1 MAIVVSALKEA
12 AGENRVAL
20 TPDTAAKLIKSDF
33 EVSIEKGAGEK
44 AFYNDDLYAKAG
56 AKLVTRTEALKAD
69 IVTVVNEPS
78 EAVLSKLS
86 QGQTIIG
93 MLNPLGDKKGM
104 QQLAKAGVSALAF
117 ELLPRTVSR
126 AQNLDANSSQKS
138 IAGYKAAL
146 LAADTYPQYFP
157 MMMTAA
163 GTARPAKVLV
173 IGAAVAGL
181 QAIGTAHRL
190 GAVVSGYDIREDARG
205 QIESLGA
212 KALISKVQ
220 VKDENGYAR
229 ALNDDEKQAQQ
240 AELEG
245 FIAEN
250 NVIITTAQVPGGK
263 PPVVVSKKAVDEAKA
278 DTVFIDLGSSK
289 LGGNVA
295 GSQPGETIVTKTGAI
310 IVGAGDLASRVAR
323 SASDMYAKNVQNTIN
338 YIVKD
343 GQIHFD
349 LDDDVLT
356 DLLATYGGQINSN
369 FLRSRMGME
378 KRPVQP
384 KQEQGAE
391 EEK

>member
-20 TPDTAAKLIKSDF
+20 TPDVVAKLVKSNFD
-33 EVSIEKGAGEK
+33 VVIEKGAGEK
-44 AFYNDDLYAKAG
+44 AFYSDDVYKSAG
-56 AKLVTRTEALKAD
+56 AKLSTRTDALKAD

-78 EAVLSKLS
+78 TATLNKLTK
-86 QGQTIIG
+86 GQTIIG
-93 MLNPLGDKKGM
+93 MLNPLGDKKAVES
-104 QQLAKAGVSALAF
+104 LAKAGVTSLAF

-205 QIESLGA
+205 QVESLGA
-212 KALISKVQ
+212 TALISGVQ

-229 ALNDDEKQAQQ
+229 ALTTDEKKAQQ
-240 AELEG
+240 TEMEG

-263 PPVVVSKKAVDEAKA
+263 PPVVVSKKAVDNAKA
-278 DTVFIDLGSSK
+278 GTVFIDLGSSA
-289 LGGNVA
+289 LGGNVE
-295 GSQPGETIVTKTGAI
+295 GSKPGETVVTKSGAL
-310 IVGAGDLASRVAR
+310 IVGAGDLASRLPK
-323 SASDMYAKNVQNTIN
+323 SSSDMYAKNVQNTIN
-338 YIVKD
+338 YIIKD
-343 GQIHFD
+343 GKILLD

-356 DLLATYGGQINSN
+356 DLVATYKGEISSN
-369 FLRSRMGME
+369 FLRSRFGLE
-378 KRPVQP
+378 KRVAQ
-384 KQEQGAE
+384 KKTEDKKEAE
-391 EEK
+391 

>member
-20 TPDTAAKLIKSDF
+20 TPDVVAKLVKSNFD
-33 EVSIEKGAGEK
+33 VVIEKGAGEK
-44 AFYNDDLYAKAG
+44 AFYSDDVYKSAG
-56 AKLVTRTEALKAD
+56 AKLSTRTDALKAD

-78 EAVLSKLS
+78 TATLNKLTK
-86 QGQTIIG
+86 GQTIIG
-93 MLNPLGDKKGM
+93 MLNPLGDKKAVES
-104 QQLAKAGVSALAF
+104 LAKAGVTSLAF

-205 QIESLGA
+205 QVESLGA
-212 KALISKVQ
+212 TALISGVQ

-229 ALNDDEKQAQQ
+229 ALTTDEKKAQQ
-240 AELEG
+240 TELEG

-263 PPVVVSKKAVDEAKA
+263 PPVVVSKKAVDNAKA
-278 DTVFIDLGSSK
+278 GTVFIDLGSSA
-289 LGGNVA
+289 LGGNVE
-295 GSQPGETIVTKTGAI
+295 GSKPGETVVTKSGAL
-310 IVGAGDLASRVAR
+310 IVGAGDLASRLPK
-323 SASDMYAKNVQNTIN
+323 SSSDMYAKNLQNTIN
-338 YIVKD
+338 YIIKD
-343 GQIHFD
+343 GKILLD

-356 DLLATYGGQINSN
+356 DLVATYKGEISSN
-369 FLRSRMGME
+369 FLRSGFGLE
-378 KRPVQP
+378 KRVAQ
-384 KQEQGAE
+384 KNTEDKKEAE
-391 EEK
+391 

>member
-20 TPDTAAKLIKSDF
+20 TPDVVAKLVKRNFD
-33 EVSIEKGAGEK
+33 VVIEKGAGEK
-44 AFYNDDLYAKAG
+44 AFYSDDVYKSAG
-56 AKLVTRTEALKAD
+56 AKLSTRTDALKAD

-78 EAVLSKLS
+78 TATLNKLTK
-86 QGQTIIG
+86 GQTIIG
-93 MLNPLGDKKGM
+93 MLNPLGDKKAVES
-104 QQLAKAGVSALAF
+104 LAKAGVTSLAF

-205 QIESLGA
+205 QVESLGA
-212 KALISKVQ
+212 TALISGVQ

-229 ALNDDEKQAQQ
+229 ALTTDEKKAQQ
-240 AELEG
+240 TELEG

-263 PPVVVSKKAVDEAKA
+263 PPVVVSKKAVDNAKA
-278 DTVFIDLGSSK
+278 GTVFIDLGSSA
-289 LGGNVA
+289 LGGNVE
-295 GSQPGETIVTKTGAI
+295 GSKLGETVVTKSGAL
-310 IVGAGDLASRVAR
+310 IVGAGDLASRLPK
-323 SASDMYAKNVQNTIN
+323 SSSDMYAKNVQNTIN
-338 YIVKD
+338 YIIKD
-343 GQIHFD
+343 GKILLD

-356 DLLATYGGQINSN
+356 DLVATYKGEISSN
-369 FLRSRMGME
+369 FLRSRFGLE
-378 KRPVQP
+378 KRVAQ
-384 KQEQGAE
+384 KKTEDKKEAE
-391 EEK
+391 

>member
-20 TPDTAAKLIKSDF
+20 TPDAVAKLVKSNFD
-33 EVSIEKGAGEK
+33 VVIEKGAGEK
-44 AFYNDDLYAKAG
+44 AFYSDDVYKSAG
-56 AKLVTRTEALKAD
+56 AKLSTRTDALKAD

-78 EAVLSKLS
+78 TATLNKLTK
-86 QGQTIIG
+86 GQTIIG
-93 MLNPLGDKKGM
+93 MLNPLGDKKAVES
-104 QQLAKAGVSALAF
+104 LAKAGVTSLAF

-205 QIESLGA
+205 QVESLGA
-212 KALISKVQ
+212 TALISGVQ

-229 ALNDDEKQAQQ
+229 ALTTDEKKAQQ
-240 AELEG
+240 TELEG

-263 PPVVVSKKAVDEAKA
+263 PPVVVSKKAVDNAKA
-278 DTVFIDLGSSK
+278 GTVFIDLGSSA
-289 LGGNVA
+289 LGGNVE
-295 GSQPGETIVTKTGAI
+295 GSKPGETVVTKSGAL
-310 IVGAGDLASRVAR
+310 IVGAGDLASRLPK
-323 SASDMYAKNVQNTIN
+323 SSSDMYAKNVQNTIN
-338 YIVKD
+338 YIIKD
-343 GQIHFD
+343 GKILLD

-356 DLLATYGGQINSN
+356 DLVATYKGEISSN
-369 FLRSRMGME
+369 FLRSRFGLE
-378 KRPVQP
+378 KRVAQ
-384 KQEQGAE
+384 KKTEDKKEAE
-391 EEK
+391 

>member
-20 TPDTAAKLIKSDF
+20 TPDVVAKLVKSNFD
-33 EVSIEKGAGEK
+33 VVIEKGAGEK
-44 AFYNDDLYAKAG
+44 AFYSDDVYKSAG
-56 AKLVTRTEALKAD
+56 AKLSTRTDALKAD

-78 EAVLSKLS
+78 TATLNKLTK
-86 QGQTIIG
+86 GQTIIG
-93 MLNPLGDKKGM
+93 MLNPLGDKKAVES
-104 QQLAKAGVSALAF
+104 LAKDGVTSLAF

-205 QIESLGA
+205 QVESLGA
-212 KALISKVQ
+212 TALISGVQ

-229 ALNDDEKQAQQ
+229 ALTTDEKKAQQ
-240 AELEG
+240 TELEG

-263 PPVVVSKKAVDEAKA
+263 PPVVVSKKAVDNAKA
-278 DTVFIDLGSSK
+278 GTVFIDLGSSA
-289 LGGNVA
+289 LGGNVE
-295 GSQPGETIVTKTGAI
+295 GSKPGETVVTKSGAL
-310 IVGAGDLASRVAR
+310 IVGAGDLASRLPK
-323 SASDMYAKNVQNTIN
+323 SSSDMYAKNVQNTIN
-338 YIVKD
+338 YIIKD
-343 GQIHFD
+343 GKILLD

-356 DLLATYGGQINSN
+356 DLVATYKGEISSN
-369 FLRSRMGME
+369 FLRSRFGLE
-378 KRPVQP
+378 KRVAQ
-384 KQEQGAE
+384 KKTEDKKEAE
-391 EEK
+391 

>member
-20 TPDTAAKLIKSDF
+20 TPDVVAKLVKSNFD
-33 EVSIEKGAGEK
+33 VVIEKGAGEK
-44 AFYNDDLYAKAG
+44 AFYSDDVYKSAG
-56 AKLVTRTEALKAD
+56 AKLSTRTDALKAD

-78 EAVLSKLS
+78 TATLNKLTK
-86 QGQTIIG
+86 GQTIIG
-93 MLNPLGDKKGM
+93 MLNPLGDKKAVES
-104 QQLAKAGVSALAF
+104 LAKAGVTSLAF

-205 QIESLGA
+205 QVESLGA
-212 KALISKVQ
+212 TALISGVQ

-229 ALNDDEKQAQQ
+229 ALTTDEKKAQQ
-240 AELEG
+240 TELEG

-263 PPVVVSKKAVDEAKA
+263 PPVVVSKKAVDNAKA
-278 DTVFIDLGSSK
+278 GTVFIDLGSSA
-289 LGGNVA
+289 LGGNVE
-295 GSQPGETIVTKTGAI
+295 GSKPGETVVTKSGAL
-310 IVGAGDLASRVAR
+310 IVGAADLASRLPK
-323 SASDMYAKNVQNTIN
+323 SSSDMYAKNVQNTIN
-338 YIVKD
+338 YIIKD
-343 GQIHFD
+343 GKILLD

-356 DLLATYGGQINSN
+356 DLVATYKGEISSN
-369 FLRSRMGME
+369 FLRSRFGLE
-378 KRPVQP
+378 KRVAQ
-384 KQEQGAE
+384 KKTEDKKEAE
-391 EEK
+391 

>member
-20 TPDTAAKLIKSDF
+20 TPDVVAKLVKSNFD
-33 EVSIEKGAGEK
+33 VVIEKGAGEK
-44 AFYNDDLYAKAG
+44 AFYSDDVYKSAG
-56 AKLVTRTEALKAD
+56 AKLSTRTDALKAD

-78 EAVLSKLS
+78 TATLNKLTR
-86 QGQTIIG
+86 GQTIIG
-93 MLNPLGDKKGM
+93 MLNPLGDKKAVES
-104 QQLAKAGVSALAF
+104 LAKAGVTSLAF

-163 GTARPAKVLV
+163 GTARPAKALV

-205 QIESLGA
+205 QVESLGA
-212 KALISKVQ
+212 TALISGVQ

-229 ALNDDEKQAQQ
+229 ALTTDEKKAQQ
-240 AELEG
+240 TELEG

-263 PPVVVSKKAVDEAKA
+263 PPVVVSKKAVDNAKA
-278 DTVFIDLGSSK
+278 GTVFIDLGSSA
-289 LGGNVA
+289 LGGNVE
-295 GSQPGETIVTKTGAI
+295 GSKPGETVVTKSGAL
-310 IVGAGDLASRVAR
+310 IVGAGDLASRLPK
-323 SASDMYAKNVQNTIN
+323 SSSDMYAKNVQNTIN
-338 YIVKD
+338 YIIKD
-343 GQIHFD
+343 GKILLD

-356 DLLATYGGQINSN
+356 DLVATYKGEISSN
-369 FLRSRMGME
+369 FLRSRFGLE
-378 KRPVQP
+378 KRVAQ
-384 KQEQGAE
+384 KKTEDKKEAE
-391 EEK
+391 

>member
-1 MAIVVSALKEA
+1 MVIVVSALKEA

-20 TPDTAAKLIKSDF
+20 TPDVVAKLVKSNFD
-33 EVSIEKGAGEK
+33 VVIEKGAGEK
-44 AFYNDDLYAKAG
+44 AFYSDDVYKSAG
-56 AKLVTRTEALKAD
+56 AKLSTRTDALKAD

-78 EAVLSKLS
+78 TATLNKLTK
-86 QGQTIIG
+86 GQTIIG
-93 MLNPLGDKKGM
+93 MLNPLGDKKAVES
-104 QQLAKAGVSALAF
+104 LAKAGVTSLAF

-205 QIESLGA
+205 QVESLGA
-212 KALISKVQ
+212 TALISGVQ

-229 ALNDDEKQAQQ
+229 ALTTDEKKAQQ
-240 AELEG
+240 TELEG

-263 PPVVVSKKAVDEAKA
+263 PPVVVSKKAVDNAKA
-278 DTVFIDLGSSK
+278 GTVFIDLGSSA
-289 LGGNVA
+289 LGGNVE
-295 GSQPGETIVTKTGAI
+295 GSKPGETVVTKSGAL
-310 IVGAGDLASRVAR
+310 IVGAGDLASRLPK
-323 SASDMYAKNVQNTIN
+323 SSSDMYAKNVQNTIN
-338 YIVKD
+338 YIIKD
-343 GQIHFD
+343 GKILLD

-356 DLLATYGGQINSN
+356 DLVATYKGEISSN
-369 FLRSRMGME
+369 FLRSRFGLE
-378 KRPVQP
+378 KRVAQ
-384 KQEQGAE
+384 KKTEDKKEAE
-391 EEK
+391 

>member
-20 TPDTAAKLIKSDF
+20 TPDVVAKLVKSNFD
-33 EVSIEKGAGEK
+33 VVIEKGAGEK
-44 AFYNDDLYAKAG
+44 AFYSDDVYKSAG
-56 AKLVTRTEALKAD
+56 AKLSTRTDALKAD

-78 EAVLSKLS
+78 TATLNKLTK
-86 QGQTIIG
+86 GQTIIG
-93 MLNPLGDKKGM
+93 MLNPLGDKKAVES
-104 QQLAKAGVSALAF
+104 LAKAGVTSLAF

-190 GAVVSGYDIREDARG
+190 GAAVSGYDIREDARG
-205 QIESLGA
+205 QVESLGA
-212 KALISKVQ
+212 TALISGVQ

-229 ALNDDEKQAQQ
+229 ALTTDEKKAQQ
-240 AELEG
+240 TELEG

-263 PPVVVSKKAVDEAKA
+263 PPVVVSKKAVDNAKA
-278 DTVFIDLGSSK
+278 GTVFIDLGSSA
-289 LGGNVA
+289 LGGNVE
-295 GSQPGETIVTKTGAI
+295 GSKPGETVVTKSGAL
-310 IVGAGDLASRVAR
+310 IVGAGDLASRLPK
-323 SASDMYAKNVQNTIN
+323 SSSDMYAKNVQNTIN
-338 YIVKD
+338 YIIKD
-343 GQIHFD
+343 GKILLD

-356 DLLATYGGQINSN
+356 DLVATYKGEISSN
-369 FLRSRMGME
+369 FLRSRFGLE
-378 KRPVQP
+378 KRVAQ
-384 KQEQGAE
+384 KKTEDKKEAE
-391 EEK
+391 

>member
-20 TPDTAAKLIKSDF
+20 TPDVVAKLVKSNFD
-33 EVSIEKGAGEK
+33 VVIEKGAGEK
-44 AFYNDDLYAKAG
+44 AFYSDDVYKSAG
-56 AKLVTRTEALKAD
+56 AKLSTRTDALKAD

-78 EAVLSKLS
+78 TATLNKLTK
-86 QGQTIIG
+86 GQTIIG
-93 MLNPLGDKKGM
+93 MLNPLGDKKAVES
-104 QQLAKAGVSALAF
+104 LAKAGVASLAF

-205 QIESLGA
+205 QVESLGA
-212 KALISKVQ
+212 TALISGVQ

-229 ALNDDEKQAQQ
+229 ALTTDEKKAQQ
-240 AELEG
+240 TELEG

-263 PPVVVSKKAVDEAKA
+263 PPVVVSKKAVDNAKA
-278 DTVFIDLGSSK
+278 GTVFIDLGSSA
-289 LGGNVA
+289 LGGNVE
-295 GSQPGETIVTKTGAI
+295 GSKPGETVVTKSGAL
-310 IVGAGDLASRVAR
+310 IVGAGDLASRLPK
-323 SASDMYAKNVQNTIN
+323 SSSDMYAKNVQNTIN
-338 YIVKD
+338 YIIKD
-343 GQIHFD
+343 GKILLD

-356 DLLATYGGQINSN
+356 DLVATYKGEISSN
-369 FLRSRMGME
+369 FLRSRFGLE
-378 KRPVQP
+378 KRVAQ
-384 KQEQGAE
+384 KKTEDKKEAE
-391 EEK
+391 

>member
-20 TPDTAAKLIKSDF
+20 TPDVVAKLVKSNFD
-33 EVSIEKGAGEK
+33 VVIEKGAGEK
-44 AFYNDDLYAKAG
+44 AFYSDDVYKSAG
-56 AKLVTRTEALKAD
+56 AKLSTRTDALKAD

-78 EAVLSKLS
+78 TATLNKLTK
-86 QGQTIIG
+86 GQTIIG
-93 MLNPLGDKKGM
+93 MLNPLGDKKAVES
-104 QQLAKAGVSALAF
+104 LAKAGVTSLAF

-205 QIESLGA
+205 QVESLGA
-212 KALISKVQ
+212 TALISGVQ

-229 ALNDDEKQAQQ
+229 ALTTDEKKAQQ
-240 AELEG
+240 TELEG

-263 PPVVVSKKAVDEAKA
+263 PPVVVSKKAVDNAKA
-278 DTVFIDLGSSK
+278 GTVFIDLGSSA
-289 LGGNVA
+289 LGGNVE
-295 GSQPGETIVTKTGAI
+295 GSKLGETVVTKSGAL
-310 IVGAGDLASRVAR
+310 IVGAGDLASRLPK
-323 SASDMYAKNVQNTIN
+323 SSSDMYAKNVQNTIN
-338 YIVKD
+338 YIIKD
-343 GQIHFD
+343 GKILLD

-356 DLLATYGGQINSN
+356 DLVATYKGEISSN
-369 FLRSRMGME
+369 FLRSRFGLE
-378 KRPVQP
+378 KRVAQ
-384 KQEQGAE
+384 KKTEDKKEAE
-391 EEK
+391 

>member
-20 TPDTAAKLIKSDF
+20 TPDVVAKLVKSNFD
-33 EVSIEKGAGEK
+33 VVIEKGAGEK
-44 AFYNDDLYAKAG
+44 AFYSDDVYKSAG
-56 AKLVTRTEALKAD
+56 AKLSTRTDALKAD

-78 EAVLSKLS
+78 TATLNKLTK
-86 QGQTIIG
+86 GQTIIG
-93 MLNPLGDKKGM
+93 MLNPLGDKKAVES
-104 QQLAKAGVSALAF
+104 LAKAGVTSLAF

-205 QIESLGA
+205 QVESLGA
-212 KALISKVQ
+212 TALISGVQ

-229 ALNDDEKQAQQ
+229 ALTTDEKKAQQ
-240 AELEG
+240 TELEG

-263 PPVVVSKKAVDEAKA
+263 PPVVVSKKAVDNAKA
-278 DTVFIDLGSSK
+278 GTVFIDLGSSA
-289 LGGNVA
+289 LGGNVE
-295 GSQPGETIVTKTGAI
+295 GSKPGETVVTKSGAL
-310 IVGAGDLASRVAR
+310 IVGAGDLASRLPK
-323 SASDMYAKNVQNTIN
+323 SSSDMYAKNVQNTIN
-338 YIVKD
+338 YIIKD
-343 GQIHFD
+343 GKILLD

-356 DLLATYGGQINSN
+356 DLVATYKGEISSN
-369 FLRSRMGME
+369 FLRSRFGLE
-378 KRPVQP
+378 
-384 KQEQGAE
+384 
-391 EEK
+391 

>member
-20 TPDTAAKLIKSDF
+20 TPDVVAKLVKSNFD
-33 EVSIEKGAGEK
+33 VVIEKGAGEK
-44 AFYNDDLYAKAG
+44 AFYSDDVYKSAG
-56 AKLVTRTEALKAD
+56 AKLSTRTDALKAD

-78 EAVLSKLS
+78 MATLNKLTR
-86 QGQTIIG
+86 GQTIIG
-93 MLNPLGDKKGM
+93 MLNPLGDKKAVES
-104 QQLAKAGVSALAF
+104 LAKAGVTSLAF

-205 QIESLGA
+205 QVESLGA
-212 KALISKVQ
+212 TALISGVQ

-229 ALNDDEKQAQQ
+229 ALTTDEKKAQQ
-240 AELEG
+240 TELEG

-263 PPVVVSKKAVDEAKA
+263 PPVVVSKKAVDNAKA
-278 DTVFIDLGSSK
+278 GTVFIDLGSST
-289 LGGNVA
+289 LGGNVE
-295 GSQPGETIVTKTGAI
+295 GSKPGETVVTKSGAL
-310 IVGAGDLASRVAR
+310 IVGAGDLASRLPK
-323 SASDMYAKNVQNTIN
+323 SSSDMYAKNVQNTIN
-338 YIVKD
+338 YIIKD
-343 GQIHFD
+343 GKILLD

-356 DLLATYGGQINSN
+356 DLVATYKGEISSN
-369 FLRSRMGME
+369 FLRSRFGLE
-378 KRPVQP
+378 KRVAQ
-384 KQEQGAE
+384 KKTEDKKEAE
-391 EEK
+391 

>member
-20 TPDTAAKLIKSDF
+20 TPDVVAKLIKSNFD
-33 EVSIEKGAGEK
+33 VVIEKGAGEK
-44 AFYNDDLYAKAG
+44 AFYSDDVYKAAG
-56 AKLVTRTEALKAD
+56 ATLSTRTDALKAD
-69 IVTVVNEPS
+69 IVTVVNEPTT
-78 EAVLSKLS
+78 ATLNKLTK
-86 QGQTIIG
+86 GQTIIG
-93 MLNPLGDKKGM
+93 MLNPLGDKKAVEG
-104 QQLAKAGVSALAF
+104 LAKAGVTSLAF

-205 QIESLGA
+205 QVESLGA
-212 KALISKVQ
+212 TALISGVQ

-229 ALNDDEKQAQQ
+229 ALTADEKKDQQ
-240 AELEG
+240 GELEG
-245 FIAEN
+245 FIAES

-263 PPVVVSKKAVDEAKA
+263 PPVVVSKKAVDNAKA
-278 DTVFIDLGSSK
+278 GTVFIDLGSSD
-289 LGGNVA
+289 LGGNVD
-295 GSQPGETIVTKTGAI
+295 GSKPGETIVTKTGAL
-310 IVGAGDLASRVAR
+310 IVGAGDLASRLPR
-323 SASDMYAKNVQNTIN
+323 SSSDMYAKNVQNTIN
-338 YIVKD
+338 YIIKEGKVSL
-343 GQIHFD
+343 D

-356 DLLATYGGQINSN
+356 DLVATYKGEISSN
-369 FLRSRMGME
+369 FLRGRFGLE
-378 KRPVQP
+378 KRAAQ
-384 KQEQGAE
+384 KKTEDKKEAE
-391 EEK
+391 

>member
-20 TPDTAAKLIKSDF
+20 TPDVVAKLVNSNFD
-33 EVSIEKGAGEK
+33 VVIEKGAGEK
-44 AFYNDDLYAKAG
+44 AFYSDDVYKSAG
-56 AKLVTRTEALKAD
+56 AKLSTRTDALKAD

-78 EAVLSKLS
+78 TATLNKLTK
-86 QGQTIIG
+86 GQTIIG
-93 MLNPLGDKKGM
+93 MLNPLGDKKAVES
-104 QQLAKAGVSALAF
+104 LAKAGVTSLAF

-205 QIESLGA
+205 QVESLGA
-212 KALISKVQ
+212 TALISGVQ

-229 ALNDDEKQAQQ
+229 ALTTDEKKAQQ
-240 AELEG
+240 TELEG

-263 PPVVVSKKAVDEAKA
+263 PPVVVSKKAVDNAKA
-278 DTVFIDLGSSK
+278 GTVFIDLGSSA
-289 LGGNVA
+289 LGGNVE
-295 GSQPGETIVTKTGAI
+295 GSKPGETVVTKSGAL
-310 IVGAGDLASRVAR
+310 IVGAGDLASRLPK
-323 SASDMYAKNVQNTIN
+323 SSSDMYAKNVQNTIN
-338 YIVKD
+338 YIIKD
-343 GQIHFD
+343 GKILLD

-356 DLLATYGGQINSN
+356 DLVATYKGEISSN
-369 FLRSRMGME
+369 FLRSRFGLE
-378 KRPVQP
+378 KRVAQ
-384 KQEQGAE
+384 KKTEDKKEAE
-391 EEK
+391 

>member
-20 TPDTAAKLIKSDF
+20 TPDVVAKLVKSNFD
-33 EVSIEKGAGEK
+33 VVIEKGAGEK
-44 AFYNDDLYAKAG
+44 AFYSDDVYKSAG
-56 AKLVTRTEALKAD
+56 AKLSTRTDALKAD

-78 EAVLSKLS
+78 TATLNKLTK
-86 QGQTIIG
+86 GQTIIG
-93 MLNPLGDKKGM
+93 MLNPLGDKKAVES
-104 QQLAKAGVSALAF
+104 LAKAGVTSLAF

-205 QIESLGA
+205 QVESLGA
-212 KALISKVQ
+212 TALISGVQ

-229 ALNDDEKQAQQ
+229 ALTTDEKKAQQ
-240 AELEG
+240 TELEG

-263 PPVVVSKKAVDEAKA
+263 PPVVVSKKAVDNAKA
-278 DTVFIDLGSSK
+278 GTVFIDLGSSA
-289 LGGNVA
+289 LGGNVE
-295 GSQPGETIVTKTGAI
+295 GSKPGETVVTKSGAL
-310 IVGAGDLASRVAR
+310 IVGVGDLASRLPK
-323 SASDMYAKNVQNTIN
+323 SSSDMYAKNVQNTIN

-343 GQIHFD
+343 GKILLD

-356 DLLATYGGQINSN
+356 DLVATYKGEISSN
-369 FLRSRMGME
+369 FLRSRFGLE
-378 KRPVQP
+378 KRVAQ
-384 KQEQGAE
+384 KKTEDKKEAE
-391 EEK
+391 

>member
-20 TPDTAAKLIKSDF
+20 TPDVVAKLVKSNFD
-33 EVSIEKGAGEK
+33 VVIEKGAGEK
-44 AFYNDDLYAKAG
+44 AFYSDDVYKSAG
-56 AKLVTRTEALKAD
+56 AKLSTRTDALKAD

-78 EAVLSKLS
+78 TATLNKLTK
-86 QGQTIIG
+86 GQTIIG
-93 MLNPLGDKKGM
+93 MLNPLGDKKAVES
-104 QQLAKAGVSALAF
+104 LAKAGVTSLAF

-205 QIESLGA
+205 QVESLGA
-212 KALISKVQ
+212 TALISGVQ

-229 ALNDDEKQAQQ
+229 ALTTDEKKAQQ
-240 AELEG
+240 TELEG

-263 PPVVVSKKAVDEAKA
+263 PPVVVSKKAVDNAKA
-278 DTVFIDLGSSK
+278 GTVFIDLGSSA
-289 LGGNVA
+289 LGGNVE
-295 GSQPGETIVTKTGAI
+295 GSKPGETVVTKSGAL
-310 IVGAGDLASRVAR
+310 IVGAGDLASRLPK
-323 SASDMYAKNVQNTIN
+323 SSSDMYAKNVQNTIN
-338 YIVKD
+338 YIIKD
-343 GQIHFD
+343 GKILLD

-356 DLLATYGGQINSN
+356 DLVATYKGEISSN
-369 FLRSRMGME
+369 FLRSRFGLE
-378 KRPVQP
+378 KRVAQ
-384 KQEQGAE
+384 KKTEDKKEAE
-391 EEK
+391 

>member
-20 TPDTAAKLIKSDF
+20 TPDVVAKLIKSNFD
-33 EVSIEKGAGEK
+33 VVIEKGAGEK
-44 AFYNDDLYAKAG
+44 AFYSDDVYKAAG
-56 AKLVTRTEALKAD
+56 AKLATRTDALKAD
-69 IVTVVNEPS
+69 IVTVVNEPTT
-78 EAVLSKLS
+78 ATLNKLTK
-86 QGQTIIG
+86 GQTIIG
-93 MLNPLGDKKGM
+93 MLNPLGDKKAVEG
-104 QQLAKAGVSALAF
+104 LAKAGVTSLAF

-205 QIESLGA
+205 QVESLGA
-212 KALISKVQ
+212 TALISGVQ

-229 ALNDDEKQAQQ
+229 ALTADEKKDQQ
-240 AELEG
+240 GELEG
-245 FIAEN
+245 FIAES

-263 PPVVVSKKAVDEAKA
+263 PPVVVSKKAVDNAKA
-278 DTVFIDLGSSK
+278 GTVFIDLGSSD
-289 LGGNVA
+289 LGGNVD
-295 GSQPGETIVTKTGAI
+295 GSKPGETIVTKTGAL
-310 IVGAGDLASRVAR
+310 IVGAGDLASRLPR
-323 SASDMYAKNVQNTIN
+323 SSSDMYAKNVQNTIN
-338 YIVKD
+338 YIIKEGKVSL
-343 GQIHFD
+343 D

-356 DLLATYGGQINSN
+356 DLVATYKGEISSN
-369 FLRSRMGME
+369 FLRGRFGLE
-378 KRPVQP
+378 KRATQ
-384 KQEQGAE
+384 KKTEDKKEAE
-391 EEK
+391 

>member
-20 TPDTAAKLIKSDF
+20 TPDVVAKLVKSNFD
-33 EVSIEKGAGEK
+33 VVIEKGAGEK
-44 AFYNDDLYAKAG
+44 AFYSDDVYKSAG
-56 AKLVTRTEALKAD
+56 AKLSTRTDALKAD

-78 EAVLSKLS
+78 TATLNKLTK
-86 QGQTIIG
+86 GQTIIG
-93 MLNPLGDKKGM
+93 MLNPLGDKKAVES
-104 QQLAKAGVSALAF
+104 LAKAGVTSLAF

-205 QIESLGA
+205 QVESLGA
-212 KALISKVQ
+212 TALISGVQ

-229 ALNDDEKQAQQ
+229 ALTTDEKKAQQ
-240 AELEG
+240 TELEG

-263 PPVVVSKKAVDEAKA
+263 PPVVVSKKAVDNAKA
-278 DTVFIDLGSSK
+278 GTVFIDLGSSA
-289 LGGNVA
+289 LGGNVE
-295 GSQPGETIVTKTGAI
+295 GSKPGETVVTKSGAL
-310 IVGAGDLASRVAR
+310 IVGAGDLASRLPK
-323 SASDMYAKNVQNTIN
+323 SSSDMYAKNVQNTIN
-338 YIVKD
+338 YIIKD
-343 GQIHFD
+343 GKILLD

-356 DLLATYGGQINSN
+356 DLVAPYKGEISSN
-369 FLRSRMGME
+369 LLRSRFGLE
-378 KRPVQP
+378 KRVAQ
-384 KQEQGAE
+384 KKTEDKKEAE
-391 EEK
+391 

>member
-56 AKLVTRTEALKAD
+56 VKLVTRTEALKAD

>member
-20 TPDTAAKLIKSDF
+20 TPDVVAKMVKSNFD
-33 EVSIEKGAGEK
+33 VVIEKGAGEK
-44 AFYNDDLYAKAG
+44 AFYSDDVYKSAG
-56 AKLVTRTEALKAD
+56 AKLSTRTDALKAD

-78 EAVLSKLS
+78 TATLNKLTK
-86 QGQTIIG
+86 GQTIIG
-93 MLNPLGDKKGM
+93 MLNPLGDKKAVES
-104 QQLAKAGVSALAF
+104 LAKAGVTSLAF

-205 QIESLGA
+205 QVESLGA
-212 KALISKVQ
+212 TALISGVQ

-229 ALNDDEKQAQQ
+229 ALTTDEKKAQQ
-240 AELEG
+240 TELEG

-263 PPVVVSKKAVDEAKA
+263 PPVVVSKKAVDNAKA
-278 DTVFIDLGSSK
+278 GTVFIDLGSSA
-289 LGGNVA
+289 LGGNVE
-295 GSQPGETIVTKTGAI
+295 GSKPGETVVTKSGAL
-310 IVGAGDLASRVAR
+310 IVGAGDLASRLPK
-323 SASDMYAKNVQNTIN
+323 SSSDMYAKNVQNTIN
-338 YIVKD
+338 YIIKD
-343 GQIHFD
+343 GKILLD

-356 DLLATYGGQINSN
+356 DLVATYKGEISSN
-369 FLRSRMGME
+369 FLRSRFGLE
-378 KRPVQP
+378 KRVAQ
-384 KQEQGAE
+384 KKTEDKKEAE
-391 EEK
+391 

>member
-20 TPDTAAKLIKSDF
+20 TPDVVAKLVKSNFD
-33 EVSIEKGAGEK
+33 VVIEKGAGEK
-44 AFYNDDLYAKAG
+44 AFYSDDVYKSAG
-56 AKLVTRTEALKAD
+56 AKLSTRTDALKAD

-78 EAVLSKLS
+78 TATLNKLTK
-86 QGQTIIG
+86 GQTIIG
-93 MLNPLGDKKGM
+93 MLNPLGDKKAVES
-104 QQLAKAGVSALAF
+104 LAKAGVTSLAF

-205 QIESLGA
+205 QVESLGA
-212 KALISKVQ
+212 TALISGVQ

-229 ALNDDEKQAQQ
+229 ALTTDEKKAQQ
-240 AELEG
+240 TELEG

-263 PPVVVSKKAVDEAKA
+263 PPVVVSKKAVDNAKA
-278 DTVFIDLGSSK
+278 GTVFIDLGSSA
-289 LGGNVA
+289 LGGNVE
-295 GSQPGETIVTKTGAI
+295 GSKPGETVVTKSGAL
-310 IVGAGDLASRVAR
+310 IVGAGDLASRLPK
-323 SASDMYAKNVQNTIN
+323 SSSDMYAKNVQNTIN
-338 YIVKD
+338 YIIKD
-343 GQIHFD
+343 GKILLD

-356 DLLATYGGQINSN
+356 DLGATYKGEISSN
-369 FLRSRMGME
+369 FSRSRFGLE
-378 KRPVQP
+378 KRVAQ
-384 KQEQGAE
+384 KKTEDKKEAE
-391 EEK
+391 

>member
-20 TPDTAAKLIKSDF
+20 TPDVVAKLVKSNFD
-33 EVSIEKGAGEK
+33 VVIEKGAGEK
-44 AFYNDDLYAKAG
+44 AFYSDDVYKSAG
-56 AKLVTRTEALKAD
+56 AKLSTRTDALKAD

-78 EAVLSKLS
+78 TATLNKLTR
-86 QGQTIIG
+86 GQTIIG
-93 MLNPLGDKKGM
+93 MLNPLGDKKAVES
-104 QQLAKAGVSALAF
+104 LAKAGVTSLAF

-205 QIESLGA
+205 QVESLGA
-212 KALISKVQ
+212 TALISGVQ

-229 ALNDDEKQAQQ
+229 ALTTDEKKAQQ
-240 AELEG
+240 TELEG

-263 PPVVVSKKAVDEAKA
+263 PPVVVSKKAVDNAKA
-278 DTVFIDLGSSK
+278 GTVFIDLGSSA
-289 LGGNVA
+289 LGGNVE
-295 GSQPGETIVTKTGAI
+295 GSKPGETVVTKSGAL
-310 IVGAGDLASRVAR
+310 IVGAGDLASRLPK
-323 SASDMYAKNVQNTIN
+323 SSSDMYAKNVQNTIN
-338 YIVKD
+338 YIIKD
-343 GQIHFD
+343 GKILLD

-356 DLLATYGGQINSN
+356 DLVATYKGEISSN
-369 FLRSRMGME
+369 FLRSRFGLE
-378 KRPVQP
+378 KRVAQ
-384 KQEQGAE
+384 KKTEDKKEAE
-391 EEK
+391 

>member
-20 TPDTAAKLIKSDF
+20 TPDVVAKLVKSNFD
-33 EVSIEKGAGEK
+33 VVIEKGAGEK
-44 AFYNDDLYAKAG
+44 AFYSDDVYKNAG
-56 AKLVTRTEALKAD
+56 AKLSTRTDALKAD

-78 EAVLSKLS
+78 TATLNKLTK
-86 QGQTIIG
+86 GQTIIG
-93 MLNPLGDKKGM
+93 MLNPLGDKKAVES
-104 QQLAKAGVSALAF
+104 LAKAGVTSLAF

-205 QIESLGA
+205 QVESLGA
-212 KALISKVQ
+212 TALISGVQ

-229 ALNDDEKQAQQ
+229 ALTTDEKKAQQ
-240 AELEG
+240 TELEG

-263 PPVVVSKKAVDEAKA
+263 PPVVVSKKAVDNAKA
-278 DTVFIDLGSSK
+278 GTVFIDLGSSA
-289 LGGNVA
+289 LGGNVE
-295 GSQPGETIVTKTGAI
+295 GSKPGETVVTKSGAL
-310 IVGAGDLASRVAR
+310 IVGAGDLASRLPK
-323 SASDMYAKNVQNTIN
+323 SSSDMYAKNVQNTIN
-338 YIVKD
+338 YIIKD
-343 GQIHFD
+343 GKILLD

-356 DLLATYGGQINSN
+356 DLVATYKGEISSN
-369 FLRSRMGME
+369 FLRSRFGLE
-378 KRPVQP
+378 KRVAQ
-384 KQEQGAE
+384 KKTEDKKEAE
-391 EEK
+391 

>member
-20 TPDTAAKLIKSDF
+20 THDVVAKLVKSNFD
-33 EVSIEKGAGEK
+33 VVIEKGAGEK
-44 AFYNDDLYAKAG
+44 AFYSDDVYKSAG
-56 AKLVTRTEALKAD
+56 AKLSTRTDALKAD

-78 EAVLSKLS
+78 TATLNKLTK
-86 QGQTIIG
+86 GQTIIG
-93 MLNPLGDKKGM
+93 MLNPLGDKKAVES
-104 QQLAKAGVSALAF
+104 LAKAGVTSLAF

-146 LAADTYPQYFP
+146 LAGDTYPQYFP

-205 QIESLGA
+205 QVESLGA
-212 KALISKVQ
+212 TALISGVQ

-229 ALNDDEKQAQQ
+229 ALTTDEKKAQQ
-240 AELEG
+240 TELEG

-263 PPVVVSKKAVDEAKA
+263 PPVVVSKKAVDNAKA
-278 DTVFIDLGSSK
+278 GTVFIDLGSSA
-289 LGGNVA
+289 LGGNVE
-295 GSQPGETIVTKTGAI
+295 GSKPGETVVTKSGAL
-310 IVGAGDLASRVAR
+310 IVGAGDLASRLPK
-323 SASDMYAKNVQNTIN
+323 SSSDMYAKNVQNTIN
-338 YIVKD
+338 YIIKD
-343 GQIHFD
+343 GKILLD

-356 DLLATYGGQINSN
+356 DLVATYKGEISSN
-369 FLRSRMGME
+369 FLRSRFGLE
-378 KRPVQP
+378 KRVAQ
-384 KQEQGAE
+384 KKTEDKKEAE
-391 EEK
+391 

>member
-1 MAIVVSALKEA
+1 MAIVVSTLKEA

-20 TPDTAAKLIKSDF
+20 TPDVVAKLVKSNFD
-33 EVSIEKGAGEK
+33 VVIEKGAGEK
-44 AFYNDDLYAKAG
+44 AFYSDDVYKSAG
-56 AKLVTRTEALKAD
+56 AKLSTRTDALKAD

-78 EAVLSKLS
+78 TATLNKLTK
-86 QGQTIIG
+86 GQTIIG
-93 MLNPLGDKKGM
+93 MLNPLGDKKAVES
-104 QQLAKAGVSALAF
+104 LAKAGVTSLAF

-205 QIESLGA
+205 QVESLGA
-212 KALISKVQ
+212 TALISGVQ

-229 ALNDDEKQAQQ
+229 ALTTDEKKAQQ
-240 AELEG
+240 TELEG

-263 PPVVVSKKAVDEAKA
+263 PPVVVSKKAVDNAKA
-278 DTVFIDLGSSK
+278 GTVFIDLGSSA
-289 LGGNVA
+289 LGGNVE
-295 GSQPGETIVTKTGAI
+295 GSKPGETVVTKSGAL
-310 IVGAGDLASRVAR
+310 IVGAGDLASRLPK
-323 SASDMYAKNVQNTIN
+323 SSSDMYAKNVQNTIN
-338 YIVKD
+338 YIIKD
-343 GQIHFD
+343 GKILLD

-356 DLLATYGGQINSN
+356 DLVATYKGEISSN
-369 FLRSRMGME
+369 FLRSRFGLE
-378 KRPVQP
+378 KRVAQ
-384 KQEQGAE
+384 KKTEDKKEAE
-391 EEK
+391 

>member
-1 MAIVVSALKEA
+1 MAIVVFALKEA

-20 TPDTAAKLIKSDF
+20 TPDVVAKLVKSNFD
-33 EVSIEKGAGEK
+33 VVIEKGAGEK
-44 AFYNDDLYAKAG
+44 AFYSDDVYKSAG
-56 AKLVTRTEALKAD
+56 AKLSTRTDALKAD

-78 EAVLSKLS
+78 TATLNKLTK
-86 QGQTIIG
+86 GQTIIG
-93 MLNPLGDKKGM
+93 MLNPLGDKKAVES
-104 QQLAKAGVSALAF
+104 LAKAGVTSLAF

-205 QIESLGA
+205 QVESLGA
-212 KALISKVQ
+212 TALISGVQ

-229 ALNDDEKQAQQ
+229 ALTTDEKKAQQ
-240 AELEG
+240 TELEG

-263 PPVVVSKKAVDEAKA
+263 PPVVVSKKAVDNAKA
-278 DTVFIDLGSSK
+278 GTVFIDLGSSA
-289 LGGNVA
+289 LGGNVEV
-295 GSQPGETIVTKTGAI
+295 SKPGETVVTKSGAL
-310 IVGAGDLASRVAR
+310 IVGAGDLASRLPK
-323 SASDMYAKNVQNTIN
+323 SSSDMYAKNVQNTIN
-338 YIVKD
+338 YIIKD
-343 GQIHFD
+343 GKILLD

-356 DLLATYGGQINSN
+356 DLVATYKGEISSN
-369 FLRSRMGME
+369 FLRSRFGLE
-378 KRPVQP
+378 KRVAQ
-384 KQEQGAE
+384 KKTEDKKEAE
-391 EEK
+391 

>member
-20 TPDTAAKLIKSDF
+20 TPDVVAKLVKSNFD
-33 EVSIEKGAGEK
+33 VVIEKGAGEK
-44 AFYNDDLYAKAG
+44 AFYSDDVYKSAG
-56 AKLVTRTEALKAD
+56 AKLSTRTDALKAD

-78 EAVLSKLS
+78 TATLNKLTK
-86 QGQTIIG
+86 GQTIIG
-93 MLNPLGDKKGM
+93 MLNPLGDKKAVES
-104 QQLAKAGVSALAF
+104 LAKAGVTSLAF

-205 QIESLGA
+205 QVESLGA
-212 KALISKVQ
+212 TALISGVQ

-229 ALNDDEKQAQQ
+229 ALTTDEKKAQQ
-240 AELEG
+240 TELEG

-263 PPVVVSKKAVDEAKA
+263 PPVVVSKKAVDNAKA
-278 DTVFIDLGSSK
+278 GTVFIDLGSSA
-289 LGGNVA
+289 LGGNVE
-295 GSQPGETIVTKTGAI
+295 GSKPGETVVTKSGAL
-310 IVGAGDLASRVAR
+310 IVGAGDLASRLPK
-323 SASDMYAKNVQNTIN
+323 SSSDMYAKNVQNTIN
-338 YIVKD
+338 YIIK
-343 GQIHFD
+343 GGKILLD

-356 DLLATYGGQINSN
+356 DLVATYKGEISSN
-369 FLRSRMGME
+369 FLRSRFGLE
-378 KRPVQP
+378 KRVAQ
-384 KQEQGAE
+384 KKTEDKKEAE
-391 EEK
+391 

>member
-20 TPDTAAKLIKSDF
+20 TPDVVAKLVKSNFD
-33 EVSIEKGAGEK
+33 VVIEKGAGEK
-44 AFYNDDLYAKAG
+44 AFYSDDVYKSAG
-56 AKLVTRTEALKAD
+56 AKLSTRTDALKAD
-69 IVTVVNEPS
+69 IVTVVNEPWT
-78 EAVLSKLS
+78 ATLNKLTK
-86 QGQTIIG
+86 GQTIIG
-93 MLNPLGDKKGM
+93 MLNPLGDKKAVES
-104 QQLAKAGVSALAF
+104 LAKAGVTSLAF

-205 QIESLGA
+205 QVESLGA
-212 KALISKVQ
+212 TALISGVQ

-229 ALNDDEKQAQQ
+229 ALTTDEKKAQQ
-240 AELEG
+240 TELEG

-263 PPVVVSKKAVDEAKA
+263 PPVVVSKKAVDNAKA
-278 DTVFIDLGSSK
+278 GTVFIDLGSSA
-289 LGGNVA
+289 LGGNVE
-295 GSQPGETIVTKTGAI
+295 GSKPGETVVTKSGAL
-310 IVGAGDLASRVAR
+310 IVGAGDLASRLPK
-323 SASDMYAKNVQNTIN
+323 SSSDMYAKNVQNTIN
-338 YIVKD
+338 YIIKD
-343 GQIHFD
+343 GKILLD

-356 DLLATYGGQINSN
+356 DLVATYKGEISSN
-369 FLRSRMGME
+369 FLRSRFGLE
-378 KRPVQP
+378 KRVAQ
-384 KQEQGAE
+384 KKTEDKKEAE
-391 EEK
+391 

>member
-20 TPDTAAKLIKSDF
+20 TPDVVAKLVKSNFD
-33 EVSIEKGAGEK
+33 VVIEKGAGEK
-44 AFYNDDLYAKAG
+44 AFYSDDVYKSAG
-56 AKLVTRTEALKAD
+56 AKLSTRTDALKAD

-78 EAVLSKLS
+78 TATLNKLTK
-86 QGQTIIG
+86 GQTIIG
-93 MLNPLGDKKGM
+93 MLNPLGDKKAVES
-104 QQLAKAGVSALAF
+104 LAKAGVTSLAF

-205 QIESLGA
+205 QVESLGA
-212 KALISKVQ
+212 TALISGVQ

-229 ALNDDEKQAQQ
+229 ALTTDEKKAQQ
-240 AELEG
+240 TELEG
-245 FIAEN
+245 FIAGN

-263 PPVVVSKKAVDEAKA
+263 PPVVVSKKAVDNAKA
-278 DTVFIDLGSSK
+278 GTVFIDLGSSA
-289 LGGNVA
+289 LGGNVE
-295 GSQPGETIVTKTGAI
+295 GSKPGETVVTKSGAL
-310 IVGAGDLASRVAR
+310 IVGAGDLASRLPK
-323 SASDMYAKNVQNTIN
+323 SSSDMYAKNVQNTIN
-338 YIVKD
+338 YIIKD
-343 GQIHFD
+343 GKILLD

-356 DLLATYGGQINSN
+356 DLVATYKGEISSN
-369 FLRSRMGME
+369 FLRSRFGLE
-378 KRPVQP
+378 KRVAQ
-384 KQEQGAE
+384 KKTEDKKEAE
-391 EEK
+391 

>member
-20 TPDTAAKLIKSDF
+20 TPDVVAKLVKSNFD
-33 EVSIEKGAGEK
+33 VVIEKGAGEK
-44 AFYNDDLYAKAG
+44 AFYSDDVYKSAG
-56 AKLVTRTEALKAD
+56 AKLSTRTDALKAD

-78 EAVLSKLS
+78 TATLNKLTK
-86 QGQTIIG
+86 GQTIIG
-93 MLNPLGDKKGM
+93 MLNPLGDKKAVES
-104 QQLAKAGVSALAF
+104 LVKAGVTSLAF

-205 QIESLGA
+205 QVESLGA
-212 KALISKVQ
+212 TALISGVQ

-229 ALNDDEKQAQQ
+229 ALTTDEKKAQQ
-240 AELEG
+240 TELEG

-263 PPVVVSKKAVDEAKA
+263 PPVVVSKKAVDNAKA
-278 DTVFIDLGSSK
+278 GTVFIDLGSST
-289 LGGNVA
+289 LGGNVE
-295 GSQPGETIVTKTGAI
+295 GSKPGETVVTKSGAL
-310 IVGAGDLASRVAR
+310 IVGAGDLASRLPK
-323 SASDMYAKNVQNTIN
+323 SSSDMYAKNVQNTIN
-338 YIVKD
+338 YIIKD
-343 GQIHFD
+343 GKILLD

-356 DLLATYGGQINSN
+356 DLVATYKGEISSN
-369 FLRSRMGME
+369 FLRSRFGLE
-378 KRPVQP
+378 KRVAQ
-384 KQEQGAE
+384 KKTEDKKEAE
-391 EEK
+391 

>member
-1 MAIVVSALKEA
+1 MAIVVSVLKEA
-12 AGENRVAL
+12 DGENRVAL
-20 TPDTAAKLIKSDF
+20 TPDIAAKLVKNKF
-33 EVSIEKGAGEK
+33 KVLVEKNAGVK
-44 AFYNDDLYAKAG
+44 AFYSDDGYINAG
-56 AKLVTRTEALKAD
+56 AEVVNRTEALKAD
-69 IVTVVNEPS
+69 IVTVVNEPTAAS
-78 EAVLSKLS
+78 LKKLGK
-86 QGQTIIG
+86 GQTIIG
-93 MLNPLGDKKGM
+93 MLNPMGDKKSVEE
-104 QQLAKAGVSALAF
+104 LAAAGVNSLAF

-126 AQNLDANSSQKS
+126 AQNMDANSSQKS

-205 QIESLGA
+205 QIESLAA
-212 KALISKVQ
+212 KALISAVQ

-229 ALNDDEKQAQQ
+229 ALTADERQAQQ
-240 AELEG
+240 TELAG

-263 PPVVVSKKAVDEAKA
+263 PPVVVSKKAVDNAQA
-278 DTVFIDLGSSK
+278 GTVFIDLGSSD
-289 LGGNVA
+289 LGGNVE
-295 GSQPGETIVTKTGAI
+295 GSKPGQTVITKSGAL
-310 IVGAGDLASRVAR
+310 IVGAGDLASRLPK
-323 SASDMYAKNVQNTIN
+323 SSSDMYAKNIQNTIN

-343 GQIHFD
+343 GEIVLD

-356 DLLATYGGQINSN
+356 DLVATANGEITSN
-369 FLRSRMGME
+369 FLRGRLGLE
-378 KRPVQP
+378 KRAAKIEPEV
-384 KQEQGAE
+384 KKEAA
-391 EEK
+391 K

>member
-20 TPDTAAKLIKSDF
+20 TPDVVAKLVKSNFD
-33 EVSIEKGAGEK
+33 VVIEKGAGEK
-44 AFYNDDLYAKAG
+44 AFYSDDVYKSAG
-56 AKLVTRTEALKAD
+56 AKLSTRTDALKAD

-78 EAVLSKLS
+78 TATLNKLTK
-86 QGQTIIG
+86 GQTIIG
-93 MLNPLGDKKGM
+93 MLNPLGDKKAVES
-104 QQLAKAGVSALAF
+104 LAKAGVTSLAF

-146 LAADTYPQYFP
+146 LTADTYPQYFP

-205 QIESLGA
+205 QVESLGA
-212 KALISKVQ
+212 TALISGVQ

-229 ALNDDEKQAQQ
+229 ALTTDEKKAQQ
-240 AELEG
+240 TELEG

-263 PPVVVSKKAVDEAKA
+263 PPVVVSKKAVDNAKA
-278 DTVFIDLGSSK
+278 GTVFIDLGSSA
-289 LGGNVA
+289 LGGNVE
-295 GSQPGETIVTKTGAI
+295 GSKPGETVVTKSGAL
-310 IVGAGDLASRVAR
+310 IVGAGDLASRLPK
-323 SASDMYAKNVQNTIN
+323 SSSDMYAKNVQNTIN
-338 YIVKD
+338 YIIKD
-343 GQIHFD
+343 GKILLD

-356 DLLATYGGQINSN
+356 DLVATYKGEISSN
-369 FLRSRMGME
+369 FLRSRFGLE
-378 KRPVQP
+378 KRVAQ
-384 KQEQGAE
+384 KKTEDKKEAE
-391 EEK
+391 

>member
-20 TPDTAAKLIKSDF
+20 TPDVVAKLIKSNFD
-33 EVSIEKGAGEK
+33 VVIEKGAGEK
-44 AFYNDDLYAKAG
+44 AFYSDDVYKAAG
-56 AKLVTRTEALKAD
+56 AKLATRTDALKAD
-69 IVTVVNEPS
+69 IVTVVNEPTT
-78 EAVLSKLS
+78 ATLNKLTK
-86 QGQTIIG
+86 GQTIIG
-93 MLNPLGDKKGM
+93 MLNPLGDKKAVEG
-104 QQLAKAGVSALAF
+104 LTKAGVTSLAF

-205 QIESLGA
+205 QVESLGA
-212 KALISKVQ
+212 TALISGVQ

-229 ALNDDEKQAQQ
+229 ALTADEKKDQQ
-240 AELEG
+240 GELEG
-245 FIAEN
+245 FIAES

-263 PPVVVSKKAVDEAKA
+263 PPVVVSKKAVDNAKA
-278 DTVFIDLGSSK
+278 GTVFIDLGSSD
-289 LGGNVA
+289 LGGNVD
-295 GSQPGETIVTKTGAI
+295 GSKPGETIVTKTGAL
-310 IVGAGDLASRVAR
+310 IVGAGDLASRLPR
-323 SASDMYAKNVQNTIN
+323 SSSDMYAKNVQNTIN
-338 YIVKD
+338 YIIKEGKVSL
-343 GQIHFD
+343 D

-356 DLLATYGGQINSN
+356 DLVATYKGEISSN
-369 FLRSRMGME
+369 FLRGRFGLE
-378 KRPVQP
+378 KRATQ
-384 KQEQGAE
+384 KKTEDKKEAE
-391 EEK
+391 

>member
-20 TPDTAAKLIKSDF
+20 TPDVVAKLVKSNFD
-33 EVSIEKGAGEK
+33 VVIEKGAGEK
-44 AFYNDDLYAKAG
+44 AFYSDDVYKSAG
-56 AKLVTRTEALKAD
+56 AKLSTRTDALKAD

-78 EAVLSKLS
+78 TATLNKLTK
-86 QGQTIIG
+86 GQTIIG
-93 MLNPLGDKKGM
+93 MLNPLGDKKAVES
-104 QQLAKAGVSALAF
+104 LAKAGVTSLAF

-205 QIESLGA
+205 QVESLGA
-212 KALISKVQ
+212 TALISGVQ

-229 ALNDDEKQAQQ
+229 ALTTDEKKAQQ
-240 AELEG
+240 TELEG

-263 PPVVVSKKAVDEAKA
+263 PPVVVSKKAVDNAKA
-278 DTVFIDLGSSK
+278 GTVFIDLGSSA
-289 LGGNVA
+289 LGGNVEV
-295 GSQPGETIVTKTGAI
+295 SKPGETVVTKSGAL
-310 IVGAGDLASRVAR
+310 IVGAGDLASRLPK
-323 SASDMYAKNVQNTIN
+323 SSSDMYAKNVQNTIN
-338 YIVKD
+338 YIIKD
-343 GQIHFD
+343 GKILLD

-356 DLLATYGGQINSN
+356 DLVATYKGEISSN
-369 FLRSRMGME
+369 FLRSRFGLE
-378 KRPVQP
+378 KRVAQ
-384 KQEQGAE
+384 KKTEDKKEAE
-391 EEK
+391 

>member
-20 TPDTAAKLIKSDF
+20 TPDVVAKLVKSNFD
-33 EVSIEKGAGEK
+33 VVIENGAGEK
-44 AFYNDDLYAKAG
+44 AFYSDDVYKSAG
-56 AKLVTRTEALKAD
+56 AKLSTRTDALKAD

-78 EAVLSKLS
+78 TATLNKLTK
-86 QGQTIIG
+86 GQTIIG
-93 MLNPLGDKKGM
+93 MLNPLGDKKAVES
-104 QQLAKAGVSALAF
+104 LAKAGVTSLAF

-205 QIESLGA
+205 QVESLGA
-212 KALISKVQ
+212 TALISGVQ

-229 ALNDDEKQAQQ
+229 ALTTDEKKAQQ
-240 AELEG
+240 TELEG

-263 PPVVVSKKAVDEAKA
+263 PPVVVSKKAVDNAKA
-278 DTVFIDLGSSK
+278 GTVFIDLGSSA
-289 LGGNVA
+289 LGGNVE
-295 GSQPGETIVTKTGAI
+295 GSKPGETVVTKSGAL
-310 IVGAGDLASRVAR
+310 IVGAGDLASRLPK
-323 SASDMYAKNVQNTIN
+323 SSSDMYAKNVQNTIN
-338 YIVKD
+338 YIIKD
-343 GQIHFD
+343 GKILLD

-356 DLLATYGGQINSN
+356 DLVATYKGEISSN
-369 FLRSRMGME
+369 FLRSRFGLE
-378 KRPVQP
+378 KRVAQ
-384 KQEQGAE
+384 KKTEDKKEAE
-391 EEK
+391 

>member
-1 MAIVVSALKEA
+1 
-12 AGENRVAL
+12 
-20 TPDTAAKLIKSDF
+20 
-33 EVSIEKGAGEK
+33 
-44 AFYNDDLYAKAG
+44 
-56 AKLVTRTEALKAD
+56 
-69 IVTVVNEPS
+69 
-78 EAVLSKLS
+78 
-86 QGQTIIG
+86 
-93 MLNPLGDKKGM
+93 MLNPMGDKKSVEE
-104 QQLAKAGVSALAF
+104 LAAAGVNSLAF

-126 AQNLDANSSQKS
+126 AQNMDANSSQKS

-205 QIESLGA
+205 QIESLAA
-212 KALISKVQ
+212 KALISAVQ

-229 ALNDDEKQAQQ
+229 ALTADERQAQQ
-240 AELEG
+240 TELAG

-263 PPVVVSKKAVDEAKA
+263 PPVVVSKKAVDNAQA
-278 DTVFIDLGSSK
+278 GTVFIDLGSSD
-289 LGGNVA
+289 LGGNVE
-295 GSQPGETIVTKTGAI
+295 GSKPGQTVITKSGAL
-310 IVGAGDLASRVAR
+310 IVGAGDLASRLPK
-323 SASDMYAKNVQNTIN
+323 SSSDMYAKNIQNTIN

-343 GQIHFD
+343 GEIVLD

-356 DLLATYGGQINSN
+356 DLVATANGEITSN
-369 FLRSRMGME
+369 FLRGRLGLE
-378 KRPVQP
+378 KRAAKIEPEV
-384 KQEQGAE
+384 KKEAA
-391 EEK
+391 K